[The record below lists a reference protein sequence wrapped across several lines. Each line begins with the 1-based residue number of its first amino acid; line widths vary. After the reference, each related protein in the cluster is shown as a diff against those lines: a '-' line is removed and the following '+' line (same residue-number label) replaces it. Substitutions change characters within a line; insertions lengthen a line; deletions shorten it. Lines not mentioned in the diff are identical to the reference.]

1 MISSVGKQ
9 PLYDQMVEMLRD
21 KIYNEL
27 QPGDALPSE
36 RELTQRYGVSRTTVR
51 LAFNELERMGLI
63 VRKHGKGTFVAE
75 RKNEITDLSGT
86 YSFTEQMRE
95 LGRVPKTTIL
105 EFEEVEATK
114 NIAAHLGLRIG
125 ERAISMKRLR
135 AADGIP
141 MMVEYT
147 WVPSSVM
154 PGLTRAD
161 LERRSLYGLME
172 DAYHIK
178 IHVANEEFCAS
189 VAERADAELLGI
201 KEGAPVLNLERTTFI
216 DRNVIVEYTLSI
228 ARADQF
234 RYKVSHVRS

>member
-1 MISSVGKQ
+1 MTSSTGKQ
-9 PLYDQMVEMLRD
+9 PLYDQMVEMLRN

-27 QPGDALPSE
+27 QTGDALPSE

-51 LAFNELERMGLI
+51 LALNELERMGLI
-63 VRKHGKGTFVAE
+63 VRRHGKGTFVAE
-75 RKNEITDLSGT
+75 NKNEITDLSGT
-86 YSFTEQMRE
+86 YSFTEQMKE
-95 LGRVPKTTIL
+95 LGRVPLTTIL
-105 EFEEVEATK
+105 EFEVVEATK

-125 ERAISMKRLR
+125 DGAISMKRLR
-135 AADGIP
+135 SADGVP

-147 WVPSSVM
+147 WVPSSAM

-161 LERRSLYGLME
+161 LERKSLYGLME
-172 DAYHIK
+172 EDYQIK

-189 VAERADAELLGI
+189 VADRADAELLGI
-201 KEGAPVLNLERTTFI
+201 KEGAPVLSLERTTYM